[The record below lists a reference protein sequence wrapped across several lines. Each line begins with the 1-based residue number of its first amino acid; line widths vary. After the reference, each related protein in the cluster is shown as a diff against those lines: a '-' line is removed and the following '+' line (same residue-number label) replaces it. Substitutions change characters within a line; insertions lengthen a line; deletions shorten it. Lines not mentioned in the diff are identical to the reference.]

1 MTKEKSAVIYFDLK
15 QKAALILSHNGSF
28 QQSNKYQTVMQKH
41 KDINFRMWPETCSMK
56 DKFKFIPLKSYLD
69 KQLILRLIT

>member
-41 KDINFRMWPETCSMK
+41 KDINFRM
-56 DKFKFIPLKSYLD
+56 
-69 KQLILRLIT
+69 